1 MFWERYKNNNNIIKI
16 IVVTSSIRARVVDI
30 PDGKPKWDEL
40 NEQSDLIE
48 DSLSELKMALKKK
61 KEKEKEKEKEKK
73 RKREEEDEGEEENR
87 GEEE

>member
-1 MFWERYKNNNNIIKI
+1 MNFFFGRDIEIIITLLKI

-30 PDGKPKWDEL
+30 PDGNPKWDEL

-48 DSLSELKMALKKK
+48 DSPSELKMALKKK
-61 KEKEKEKEKEKK
+61 KEKEKEKK
-73 RKREEEDEGEEENR
+73 RKREEEEDEGEEENR